1 VSKGWGGNFSFL
13 LRGLSSFE
21 ARALALLLL
30 LILVLPTMSEASEDD
45 AVNVSILSE
54 NAPVRGET
62 AAFTALVTGS
72 ASNVTL
78 RWVLPEG
85 FELINGSAEEF
96 CPELEC
102 ERNITVS
109 VSNSSALGPQTIGV
123 ELEYE

>member
-1 VSKGWGGNFSFL
+1 MSKGWGRDFSFL

-21 ARALALLLL
+21 ARAIALLLL

-54 NAPVRGET
+54 NTPVRGET

-72 ASNVTL
+72 AGNVTL

-85 FELINGSAEEF
+85 FSAVEGSLEEF
-96 CPELEC
+96 CSELEC
-102 ERNITVS
+102 EKSILVNVS
-109 VSNSSALGPQTIGV
+109 TTSVLGPQTVGV